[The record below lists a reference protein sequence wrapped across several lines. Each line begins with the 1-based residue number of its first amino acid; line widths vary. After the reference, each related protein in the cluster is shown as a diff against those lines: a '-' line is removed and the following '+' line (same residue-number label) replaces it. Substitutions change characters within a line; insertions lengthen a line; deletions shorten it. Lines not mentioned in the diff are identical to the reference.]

1 MLPKK
6 LNTEYTLLKEYFEGG
21 QSKTFL
27 VEKDQKK
34 YIVKVPKSSKLSSE
48 RKFRLE
54 REIKALEL
62 MNGIGVPKLYDFS
75 LSEDI
80 YIIMDFIPGKTLSE
94 FIVSNKVD
102 LDNAIDLI
110 KSICDVI
117 EKAHKIGLFHRDLK
131 PDNIIISDL
140 TNKPI
145 VIDFGICWLID
156 DKTFK
161 TKKGIELGNRFLR
174 LPELS
179 KGTDVTVSTS
189 DITFIVGLLF
199 FLITKKQPHI
209 LLNENGEMPHQREEF
224 KNLKVL
230 ENTILK
236 QIFDRGFT
244 YEVALRY
251 QTPLE
256 LKLDLDKVLSNMEN
270 EEKSNNAIEK
280 LDKVFNNDFYKKKK
294 NHIEIISKCHKE
306 FLTYFSKSTHKSL
319 SYGGSGPNFAE
330 GNRTVETKMFVL
342 QSGTSEPKVQFY
354 LLSKFNESY
363 DLVIST
369 YGTENFQE
377 EQQHTIKENTKMS
390 ELYPKLGE
398 LIADKAMQELLPKIK
413 IN

>member
-1 MLPKK
+1 MLSKK
-6 LNTEYTLLKEYFEGG
+6 LNTEYKLLKEYFEGG

-27 VEKDQKK
+27 VEKGQKK
-34 YIVKVPKSSKLSSE
+34 YIVKVPKSLKLSSE

-62 MNGIGVPKLYDFS
+62 MNGIGVPQLYDFS
-75 LSEDI
+75 LSEEI

-131 PDNIIISDL
+131 PDNIIISEL

-224 KNLKVL
+224 KHLKVL
-230 ENTILK
+230 ENTKLK
-236 QIFDRGFT
+236 QIFDKGFT

-251 QTPLE
+251 QTPIE

-270 EEKSNNAIEK
+270 EEKSNNAIEQ
-280 LDKVFNNDFYKKKK
+280 LDKVFNNDFFKKKK
-294 NHIEIISKCHKE
+294 SHIEIISKCHKE

-319 SYGGSGPNFAE
+319 SYGGSGPNFSE
-330 GNRTVETKMFVL
+330 DSRTVVTRMFVL

-363 DLVIST
+363 DLVKST

-377 EQQHTIKENTKMS
+377 EQEHTIKEKTKMN
-390 ELYPKLGE
+390 ELYPKLGK
-398 LIADKAMQELLPKIK
+398 LIADKAMEELLPKIK